1 MWEALEHAGWVSTL
15 ATSRWIYGLVSV
27 IHHSAVLFSIGTIVL
42 LDLRILGGNQ
52 YHAVSAL
59 AEQLR
64 PWAWIGFGSAVIS
77 GFLLFASQAA
87 AYVAATAF
95 RVKMFII
102 VLAVIAALAVEWS
115 VPKWDR
121 ARVMPVTAKLLALI
135 SIVLWLAALLA
146 AVEIS
151 ELTGL
156 G

>member
-15 ATSRWIYGLVSV
+15 ATSRWMYGLVSM
-27 IHHSAVLFSIGTIVL
+27 IHHSAMLFSVGTIML
-42 LDLRILGGNQ
+42 LNLRILGAANRN
-52 YHAVSAL
+52 HAVSAL

-64 PWAWIGFGSAVIS
+64 PWTWIGLGSAVIS

-87 AYVAATAF
+87 AYVAATPF
-95 RVKMFII
+95 RVKMLII
-102 VLAVIAALAVEWS
+102 VLAAIAALAAERS
-115 VPKWDR
+115 N
-121 ARVMPVTAKLLALI
+121 AKLLALI
-135 SIVLWLAALLA
+135 SIVLWLGALLA

>member
-27 IHHSAVLFSIGTIVL
+27 IHHSAVLFSIGTMVL
-42 LDLRILGGNQ
+42 LDLRILGGTTRSQ
-52 YHAVSAL
+52 AVSAL

-87 AYVAATAF
+87 AYVAATPF
-95 RVKMFII
+95 LVKMFIM
-102 VLAVIAALAVEWS
+102 VLAVIASLAVEWS
-115 VPKWDR
+115 HSKF
-121 ARVMPVTAKLLALI
+121 LALI
-135 SIVLWLAALLA
+135 SIVLWLGALLA